1 MRIAEADVPRLPALL
16 RAIPPERVRALQAG
30 LSRVRSRFGYGSLAA
45 HELRLSLAEAPP
57 DYLGTLARQSEE
69 LGRED
74 ALQTLL
80 RVLLFRAAQRKIK
93 RAT

>member
-1 MRIAEADVPRLPALL
+1 MSW
-16 RAIPPERVRALQAG
+16 G
-30 LSRVRSRFGYGSLAA
+30 RSRRVSKSEVCDQKIDSAISTVNAVLASEGVSSLLV
-45 HELRLSLAEAPP
+45 LRRENL
-57 DYLGTLARQSEE
+57 DQTQSEE

-80 RVLLFRAAQRKIK
+80 RVLLFRAAQREIR